1 LILNTFKIVFKN
13 SPIIKPNDK
22 KDFKGYYKTI

>member
-1 LILNTFKIVFKN
+1 VFKN